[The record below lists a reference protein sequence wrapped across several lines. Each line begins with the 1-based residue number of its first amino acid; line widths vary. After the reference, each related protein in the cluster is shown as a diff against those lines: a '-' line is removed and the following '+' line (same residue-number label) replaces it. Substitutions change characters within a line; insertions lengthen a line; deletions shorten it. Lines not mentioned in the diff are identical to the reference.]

1 MSANQPEVASISI
14 VGVSYGRCK
23 KYWNDFEDLYDSLE
37 LRYSTQ
43 LESVP
48 FPTYVTRRK
57 NTKSEAVE
65 SNRKNL
71 EALLVG
77 LVLLLVHK
85 TKCTQ
90 LNRQANRRYHHHHHH

>member
-1 MSANQPEVASISI
+1 MPWAEQKYHVSI